1 MPRITE
7 LPEHGPMTGA
17 ELVAIVQDGETRQV
31 SVTLLL
37 DSPRPAAAVNARW
50 LRHSAAP
57 TDFINSMAFDIYLPQ
72 NNQGSMPS

>member
-1 MPRITE
+1 MSFPNSQE
-7 LPEHGPMTGA
+7 NAKLTGA
-17 ELVAIVQDGETRQV
+17 GRVAVVQNGETLQV
-31 SVTLLL
+31 SVTFLL

-57 TDFINSMAFDIYLPQ
+57 TDFINSMAFDIVLPQ